1 MRAAGI
7 PRCKSSGVPHSSWYT
22 SFRYLKKYNETGAF
36 HLREN
41 DFCFG
46 PRKFGGN
53 AQSITRQRF
62 CHHTSFLCDFDDA
75 AMMRY
80 LKLPGLLLWTI
91 LSSRNCRINL
101 FTRCNFM
108 FTNAEKAPSYRG
120 GRSHLEFLC
129 KLKDAFAHHHL
140 PPHTSSVSNTPS
152 ALSGNHASAPPV
164 DRAQYAADELCAS
177 LRRTLDEEFE
187 VWHRPH
193 FHTALLN
200 TATVFLS
207 IIAVDD

>member
-1 MRAAGI
+1 LLCRFFA
-7 PRCKSSGVPHSSWYT
+7 
-22 SFRYLKKYNETGAF
+22 GAF

-80 LKLPGLLLWTI
+80 LKLPGLCDSTLVPLQI
-91 LSSRNCRINL
+91 AFSLSGFYRLHFPSCQI
-101 FTRCNFM
+101 
-108 FTNAEKAPSYRG
+108 NAEKAPSYRG

-129 KLKDAFAHHHL
+129 KLKDAFAHHHSQ
-140 PPHTSSVSNTPS
+140 PPSGTPS
-152 ALSGNHASAPPV
+152 ALAASV
-164 DRAQYAADELCAS
+164 DRAQYAADELCTS

-187 VWHRPH
+187 VWRI
-193 FHTALLN
+193 
-200 TATVFLS
+200 LS
-207 IIAVDD
+207 CT